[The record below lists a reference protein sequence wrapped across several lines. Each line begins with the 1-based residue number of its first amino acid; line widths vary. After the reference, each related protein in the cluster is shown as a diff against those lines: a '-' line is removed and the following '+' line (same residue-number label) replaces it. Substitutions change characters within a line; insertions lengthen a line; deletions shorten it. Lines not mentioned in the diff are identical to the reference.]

1 MEKQNE
7 QSQQTETKETSVG
20 GNGRASFAEAI
31 WGDEIKESGNKEP
44 EASATPSPDD
54 AETGLLN
61 IADAGTET
69 TGGTG
74 ESEEP
79 AELDVWQ
86 FGDQEYTAAQV
97 EESLRDREL
106 YQKYNQSVQPLIQAI
121 EQTNRDTSRFKE
133 MALTETEKT
142 IEYLQKRIK
151 SGQLDDR
158 QRAAAYDQLETAK
171 DRKKILEQAAEQA
184 EKSRNDALSRVRD
197 QNARQSVAALVKR
210 GWSNEQIKGVAAVAQ
225 QVLGN
230 KLADVLSPE
239 LMQIFRD
246 AAELRATR
254 ESAAQRFK
262 KKTSDALKTTK
273 QAPQKTVTT
282 PAKRSKTFG
291 SMIFGD
297 E

>member
-1 MEKQNE
+1 MESQNE

-20 GNGRASFAEAI
+20 GNGRTSFAEAI
-31 WGDEIKESGNKEP
+31 WGDEVKTNSNKEP
-44 EASATPSPDD
+44 ETSAEPSPDD

-61 IADAGTET
+61 ITDAGTET

-74 ESEEP
+74 ESEEQP
-79 AELDVWQ
+79 ELDVWQ

-97 EESLRDREL
+97 EESLREREM

-171 DRKKILEQAAEQA
+171 DRKRILEQAAEQA
-184 EKSRNDALSRVRD
+184 EKSRNDALARVRD

-210 GWSNEQIKGVAAVAQ
+210 GWNNEQIKGVAAVAQ

-254 ESAAQRFK
+254 ENAAQRFK
-262 KKTSDALKTTK
+262 KKASDALKTTK
-273 QAPQKTVTT
+273 QAPQKSVTT
-282 PAKRSKTFG
+282 PATRNKTFG

>member
-1 MEKQNE
+1 MENQNE
-7 QSQQTETKETSVG
+7 QSQQTETKEASVG
-20 GNGRASFAEAI
+20 GNGRSSFAEAI

-44 EASATPSPDD
+44 ETSAAPSPDD

-69 TGGTG
+69 AGCTG

-171 DRKKILEQAAEQA
+171 DRRRILEQAAEQA

-262 KKTSDALKTTK
+262 KKANDALKTTK

>member
-1 MEKQNE
+1 MENQNE
-7 QSQQTETKETSVG
+7 QSQQTETKEAPVG
-20 GNGRASFAEAI
+20 GNGRTSFAEAI
-31 WGDEIKESGNKEP
+31 WGDEVKTNSNKEP
-44 EASATPSPDD
+44 EASTEPSPDD
-54 AETGLLN
+54 AETGLLD
-61 IADAGTET
+61 ITDAGTET
-69 TGGTG
+69 TGGAG
-74 ESEEP
+74 ESEEQP
-79 AELDVWQ
+79 ELDVWQ

-97 EESLRDREL
+97 EESLREREM

-158 QRAAAYDQLETAK
+158 QRASAYDQLETAK

-184 EKSRNDALSRVRD
+184 EKSRNDALARVRD
-197 QNARQSVAALVKR
+197 QNARQSVVALVKR

-262 KKTSDALKTTK
+262 KKANDALKTTK
-273 QAPQKTVTT
+273 QAPQKAVAT

>member
-1 MEKQNE
+1 MEIQNE
-7 QSQQTETKETSVG
+7 QSQQTETKEASVG
-20 GNGRASFAEAI
+20 GNGRTSFAEAI
-31 WGDEIKESGNKEP
+31 WGDEVKENSNKEP
-44 EASATPSPDD
+44 EASAEPSPDD

-61 IADAGTET
+61 ITDAGTET
-69 TGGTG
+69 TGGAG
-74 ESEEP
+74 EGEEHP
-79 AELDVWQ
+79 ELDVWQ

-97 EESLRDREL
+97 EESLREREL

-184 EKSRNDALSRVRD
+184 EKSRNDALARVRD

-210 GWSNEQIKGVAAVAQ
+210 GWSNEQIKGIAAVAQ

-239 LMQIFRD
+239 LMQVFRD

-254 ESAAQRFK
+254 ENAAQRFK
-262 KKTSDALKTTK
+262 KKASDALKTTK
-273 QAPQKTVTT
+273 QAPQKAVTT
-282 PAKRSKTFG
+282 PVKRSKTFG

>member
-1 MEKQNE
+1 MESKNE

-20 GNGRASFAEAI
+20 GNGRTSFAEAI
-31 WGDEIKESGNKEP
+31 WGDEVKENSNKEP
-44 EASATPSPDD
+44 ATSAEPSPDD

-61 IADAGTET
+61 ITDAGTET
-69 TGGTG
+69 TGGAG
-74 ESEEP
+74 ESEEQP
-79 AELDVWQ
+79 ELDVWQ

-97 EESLRDREL
+97 EESLREREL

-171 DRKKILEQAAEQA
+171 DRKKVLEQAAEQA
-184 EKSRNDALSRVRD
+184 EKSRNDALARVRD

-210 GWSNEQIKGVAAVAQ
+210 GWSNEQIKGIAAVAQ

-239 LMQIFRD
+239 LMQVFRD

-254 ESAAQRFK
+254 ENAAQRFK
-262 KKTSDALKTTK
+262 KKASDALKTTK
-273 QAPQKTVTT
+273 QAPQKAVTT
-282 PAKRSKTFG
+282 PVKRSKTFG

>member
-1 MEKQNE
+1 MENQNE

-20 GNGRASFAEAI
+20 GNGRSSFAEAI
-31 WGDEIKESGNKEP
+31 WGDEIKEGSNKEP
-44 EASATPSPDD
+44 ETSATPSPED

-171 DRKKILEQAAEQA
+171 DRKRILEQAAEQA
-184 EKSRNDALSRVRD
+184 DKSRNDALARVRD

-230 KLADVLSPE
+230 KLVDVLSPE
-239 LMQIFRD
+239 LMQVFHD

-262 KKTSDALKTTK
+262 KKANDALKTTK